1 VVIDDKT
8 TSQGLKIAA
17 QMAVQD
23 ALKKAGPVMLEPV
36 MELEVMV
43 PEEYVGDVVGDLS
56 ARKAGIEGV
65 VIKGKDH
72 VIKAFVALS
81 RTFGYSTQLRSL
93 SRGRGSFTMHFL
105 RYDRM

>member
-1 VVIDDKT
+1 
-8 TSQGLKIAA
+8 
-17 QMAVQD
+17 
-23 ALKKAGPVMLEPV
+23 
-36 MELEVMV
+36 
-43 PEEYVGDVVGDLS
+43 LS

-81 RTFGYSTQLRSL
+81 KTFGYSTQLRSL
-93 SRGRGSFTMHFL
+93 SRGRGSFNMRFF